1 MKAEQDAAIA
11 ALKAGWTTGRT
22 YDAGNVPD
30 LPVTPYRVVSVTAGE
45 PRNYRAG
52 SRASSKFHRVTV
64 QHFGKS
70 FGEVAFASDKTEA
83 TLLDKRIG
91 PEWTPCRR
99 EVATP
104 VIRDPDGGS
113 LLMTVHTYTTT
124 KPV

>member
-1 MKAEQDAAIA
+1 MKAEQDATVA
-11 ALKAGWTTGRT
+11 ALKAAWPTGRV
-22 YDAGNVPD
+22 YSAGGVPTS
-30 LPVTPYRVVSVTAGE
+30 PVTPYQVVSVTAGT
-45 PRNYRAG
+45 PVNYRAG
-52 SRASSKFHRVTV
+52 SRHSSLFFRVSV
-64 QHFGKS
+64 QNFGKS
-70 FGEVAFASDKTEA
+70 YSEVANAAEGADLA
-83 TLLDKRIG
+83 LLDKRIG